1 MNNKYYNN
9 RKLLLNCVWVV
20 TGIVLVVLS
29 FPLSETQPL
38 TPGPAAAEAE
48 E

>member
-1 MNNKYYNN
+1 MELSVDGDLFKA
-9 RKLLLNCVWVV
+9 
-20 TGIVLVVLS
+20 VLS